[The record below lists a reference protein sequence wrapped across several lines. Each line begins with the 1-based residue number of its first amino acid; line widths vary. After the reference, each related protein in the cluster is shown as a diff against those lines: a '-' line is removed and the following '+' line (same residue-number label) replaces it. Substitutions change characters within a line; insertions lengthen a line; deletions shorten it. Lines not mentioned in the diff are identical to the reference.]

1 MDIVSS
7 EDVYLAWGLV
17 QESGKILKNR
27 EENKIFQCGF
37 NLVKILRIVN
47 NIRNNSITL
56 EVEYETLELKDP
68 SEIVLF
74 SSWALDGKKKNDPD
88 IFSAIVQRNDS
99 FKA

>member
-1 MDIVSS
+1 M
-7 EDVYLAWGLV
+7 W
-17 QESGKILKNR
+17 
-27 EENKIFQCGF
+27 FQLG
-37 NLVKILRIVN
+37 LRIVN

-68 SEIVLF
+68 SEIALF
-74 SSWALDGKKKNDPD
+74 SSCALDGKKKTDPD